1 MSGGK
6 IIASKGF
13 AQVVSI
19 GIVGRSLF
27 LKIDILKTTWRR
39 YWIFL
44 RVANVD
50 NTFVKILPG
59 VDNFVCLDFASLN
72 HGIDGRLQAM

>member
-1 MSGGK
+1 MNRGK

-19 GIVGRSLF
+19 SSWKVHF
-27 LKIDILKTTWRR
+27 HKTDILKTTWRR

-59 VDNFVCLDFASLN
+59 VDNFVCLDYASLK